1 MRLASVITLAIL
13 ALDCVVT
20 LELETRS
27 ACFLLKSK
35 NFDLQFLKLLGDR
48 LLDTRASCCKY
59 YRVSSPARAEVRAL
73 QENQPIN
80 DRNTRPAQDPEM
92 PGVCMPRVKETGTA
106 WSRDHR
112 GAVGRFTPP
121 CAR

>member
-48 LLDTRASCCKY
+48 LLDTL
-59 YRVSSPARAEVRAL
+59 AL
-73 QENQPIN
+73 LQLLSK
-80 DRNTRPAQDPEM
+80 DPKATSE
-92 PGVCMPRVKETGTA
+92 PSKLGRGKGVERKIVNAILTELLWFCA
-106 WSRDHR
+106 FSR
-112 GAVGRFTPP
+112 
-121 CAR
+121 